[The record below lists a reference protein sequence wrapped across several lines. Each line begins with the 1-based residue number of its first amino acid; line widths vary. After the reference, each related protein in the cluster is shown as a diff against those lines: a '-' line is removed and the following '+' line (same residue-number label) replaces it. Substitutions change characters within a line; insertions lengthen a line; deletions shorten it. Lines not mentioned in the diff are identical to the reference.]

1 MYKKSPQGWL
11 KHWDFILLD
20 IFCLQLAFVVAYLVR
35 QGLENPYSDQIYRTV
50 AFVFMLCQIVVMFL
64 GQSYQDILKRG
75 YYIEFTK
82 TAKHVL
88 MVMLLSVLY
97 LFATQQ
103 AVSYSRLTLFYTAF
117 LYLCFDYVGR
127 VWHKENVLKK
137 NATKKK
143 EKSMVVVVSLAEA
156 KETIEKILS
165 SPIQNFSINGI
176 ALIDDNPGVKEIVGI
191 PVVGNM
197 DTISEYLCHEWVDEV
212 FVKISETEPYPQKLI
227 DEIITMGL
235 TVHLSLGEMEK
246 SLSGKNFIEKIGGYS
261 VITSSINTASPK
273 QLLYKRLMD
282 IAGGIV
288 GCLLTVILIVVIGPM
303 IYIKSPGPIFF
314 SQVRI
319 GKNGKKFKIYK
330 FRSMY
335 MDAEERKAELMS
347 QNKMEGLMFKM
358 DYDPR
363 IIGSEKKD
371 KNGNP
376 KGIGNFIRK
385 TSLDEFPQFWN
396 VLKGDM
402 SLVGTRPP
410 TVDEWEQYE
419 LHHRSRM
426 SIKPGITGMWQAS
439 GRSDITDFEEV
450 VKLDT
455 EYIEKE
461 AGITEPKNLE
471 EQAISLV
478 GRDIYEKLIKGY
490 TEKQWGRD
498 CKDLPSF
505 IIKRLPVRLTF
516 DNNYFN
522 ALYQGIPVGGYTKM
536 VANLLDG
543 IEVRLNMDYL
553 DNKAELDALADKV
566 VYTGAIDAYFD
577 YKLGTLESWQPVLSD
592 NGGVTRGICK
602 MDAENNLTEVV
613 ETKNIIKTTEGAE
626 ADGMKLD
633 IDSLVSMNMWG
644 LTPDFLKTLEEGF
657 KEFFEKEVPA
667 NPLKAEYLIP
677 TFIGELLSEGKISVK
692 ALRTNDTWYGMTYKE
707 DVAAVKESFSKMLEN
722 GTYKGDLFSDL

>member
-165 SPIQNFSINGI
+165 GPIQNFSINGL
-176 ALIDDNPGVKEIVGI
+176 ALIDDNPGVKEIAGI

-227 DEIITMGL
+227 DEIIIMGL

-426 SIKPGITGMWQAS
+426 SIKPGITGM
-439 GRSDITDFEEV
+439 
-450 VKLDT
+450 
-455 EYIEKE
+455 
-461 AGITEPKNLE
+461 AGFVLKN
-471 EQAISLV
+471 
-478 GRDIYEKLIKGY
+478 
-490 TEKQWGRD
+490 T
-498 CKDLPSF
+498 
-505 IIKRLPVRLTF
+505 
-516 DNNYFN
+516 
-522 ALYQGIPVGGYTKM
+522 
-536 VANLLDG
+536 
-543 IEVRLNMDYL
+543 
-553 DNKAELDALADKV
+553 
-566 VYTGAIDAYFD
+566 
-577 YKLGTLESWQPVLSD
+577 LSD